1 MSVLGFSPALRVGR
15 RRLWS
20 TLAAPLADLWRAMGR
35 EWQLRRAIGQITALD
50 EAMLHDLG
58 LDRGGIENAV
68 RYGRRGGIRR

>member
-1 MSVLGFSPALRVGR
+1 MSVLGFSPASLKVR
-15 RRLWS
+15 RPLWS
-20 TLAAPLADLWRAMGR
+20 IPAGRLSEVWQAAGR
-35 EWQLRRAIGQITALD
+35 EWQLRRAIGQINALD